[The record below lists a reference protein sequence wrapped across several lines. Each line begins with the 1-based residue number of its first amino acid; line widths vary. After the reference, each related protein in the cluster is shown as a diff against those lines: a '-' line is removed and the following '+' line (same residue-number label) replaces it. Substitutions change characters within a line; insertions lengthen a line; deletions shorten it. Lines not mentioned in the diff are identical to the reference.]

1 MVIGIIIQGRL
12 ASTRLKDKILLPFY
26 KDKSLIEI
34 LIQRLKKN
42 KYKLPVI
49 LATTDSKYDD
59 KLVKAVRDSVEVFR
73 GNEFDV
79 MDRFIKTMEKYNL
92 THAIRVCSDNP
103 FLSLEY
109 IDKLVTESQTK
120 CLDMDYV
127 GYSIGF
133 GLPSIRSHIGYFAEF
148 VSYDALKTAYSLTEE
163 KFDREHVTFYIH
175 SNPEKFNIHLINF
188 NYNGVLCLT
197 NIRLTLDTQE
207 DFDML
212 SEMYTKLI
220 NDNKELNL
228 HNIYKL
234 IESTPK
240 YQQTM
245 LKMIQKYTK

>member
-1 MVIGIIIQGRL
+1 MKIGIIIQGRL
-12 ASTRLKDKILLPFY
+12 ASTRLKDKILLPFH

-42 KYKLPVI
+42 KHKIPVV

-59 KLVKAVRDSVEVFR
+59 KLVKAVGNSVDVFR
-73 GNEFDV
+73 GDEFDV
-79 MDRFIKTMEKYNL
+79 MDRFIKTMEEYKF

-109 IDKLVTESQTK
+109 INKLVTEYSK
-120 CLDMDYV
+120 LMDYDYV
-127 GYSIGF
+127 GYSIGS

-148 VSYDALKTAYSLTEE
+148 VSYEALTKAYSNTKV
-163 KFDREHVTFYIH
+163 KFHREHVTFYIH
-175 SNPEKFNIHLINF
+175 SNTDKFNIRLINF
-188 NYNGVLCLT
+188 SHNGIPCLS

-207 DFDML
+207 DFNML
-212 SEMYTKLI
+212 AEMYATLV
-220 NDNKELNL
+220 NNNKELTL
-228 HNIYKL
+228 HNIYQL

-245 LKMIQKYTK
+245 LKMIKMYQK